1 MTPNPFLDQIRR
13 RIAITGGWSRLT
25 LFPRA
30 KVPVQKAKHVFLLER
45 DARRFVV
52 VASNLSEADN
62 RLTATL
68 PLES

>member
-13 RIAITGGWSRLT
+13 RIAVTGGWSRLT

-30 KVPVQKAKHVFLLER
+30 KVPVQKAKQVFLPER

-52 VASNLSEADN
+52 VASNLSEADK

-68 PLES
+68 D